1 MIKFSGRKSC
11 VNSSPSFHLNTDV
24 ERVLKAQSIE
34 FTKKNQSA
42 TCLVFAN
49 KDAALVGYFTTAI
62 KPISVNAD
70 SFSNTMKR
78 NIAKVSESD
87 EASSTYSL
95 SVYLIEQLGK
105 NYTNG
110 ANKRITGKQLLQAV
124 VDTIKELQYI
134 AGGMVAFLESEY
146 GEKLIDLYEE
156 KNRSKRFANK
166 EIKAGTEDAH
176 TLNQF
181 LKVL

>member
-1 MIKFSGRKSC
+1 
-11 VNSSPSFHLNTDV
+11 
-24 ERVLKAQSIE
+24 
-34 FTKKNQSA
+34 
-42 TCLVFAN
+42 
-49 KDAALVGYFTTAI
+49 
-62 KPISVNAD
+62 
-70 SFSNTMKR
+70 MKR
-78 NIAKVSESD
+78 NIAKVSGSD
-87 EASSTYSL
+87 ETSSTYSL

-166 EIKAGTEDAH
+166 EIKAGTGDAH
-176 TLNQF
+176 TLYQF